1 MGRLLGQGAFAM
13 VREATHIES
22 GHVVAIKIYDKYKL
36 NSNAQTKKSVQ
47 REIKMLSLITKT
59 SLETL
64 DGHDFISINEDE
76 IEGHPS
82 IMKLY
87 DAIDYQRHLYLV
99 TESCKG
105 KMLSTIVREYRGQ
118 G

>member
-1 MGRLLGQGAFAM
+1 M
-13 VREATHIES
+13 HIDS
-22 GHVVAIKIYDKYKL
+22 GHIVAIKIYDKYKL

-59 SLETL
+59 SLETE
-64 DGHDFISINEDE
+64 DGQDFISINEDD

-105 KMLSTIVREYRGQ
+105 KMLSTIVRDYKV
-118 G
+118 

>member
-1 MGRLLGQGAFAM
+1 M
-13 VREATHIES
+13 
-22 GHVVAIKIYDKYKL
+22 VAIKIYDKYKL

-59 SLETL
+59 SLETQ
-64 DGHDFISINEDE
+64 DGQDFISINEDE

-105 KMLSTIVREYRGQ
+105 KMLSTIIRDYKSMGSAKRNLPEEICKKIFYQISLGM
-118 G
+118 